1 MRISN
6 KNKKAFLLAEETLKI
21 IIAVICI
28 LFLVY
33 ILIAIYNSQTAN
45 KKIEEA
51 KDSLERIGTI
61 ASSLQEGEMENQDIP
76 NPKGW
81 HLYSFLEQQK
91 PNSCLN
97 QNCLCICSDVVI
109 EQIRSQA
116 KKCDKYGACLV
127 IENLATA
134 NLDLKIRD
142 TSNLLFIGIRNQGG
156 KILIGRVG

>member
-1 MRISN
+1 MGNFN

-28 LFLVY
+28 LFLAY

-51 KDSLERIGTI
+51 KSSLERVGEI
-61 ASSLQEGEMENQDIP
+61 ASSLKEGEIESQDIS

-81 HLYSFLEQQK
+81 HIYSFVGQKK

-97 QNCLCICSDVVI
+97 QNCLCICSDALVEKI
-109 EQIRSQA
+109 NSQE
-116 KKCDKYGACLV
+116 KKCDKYGSCLI

-142 TSNLLFIGIRNQGG
+142 TSNLLFIGIRRQGD
-156 KILIGRVG
+156 KILVGRV